1 MEKSDLGRESI
12 MNISLICFTR
22 DGFETMKRINDTLS
36 GASEALTDE
45 VCPEQYD
52 KSAEAEDRPCGGDTL
67 YKSLWIAGR
76 YALQLAVA
84 DAGVPY
90 QALPEGGLSEWT
102 KEAFL
107 RDDALIFVGACGI
120 AVRSIAP
127 YVRDKFQDPAV
138 VCVDEAGQFV
148 IPLLSGHVG
157 GANRLAEMVASGI
170 GAVPVVTTATDVEK
184 KFAVDV
190 FAKDHGFVITDR
202 KLAKEISADILAG
215 EPVGVFSD
223 FGFSAWKKI
232 PEGLFED
239 RICKRNLWITVSGKE
254 KKGIPENRVL
264 RLIPRCVALGIG
276 CKRGTPVE
284 KIRTAVE
291 SAMERNGIDLRSVFA
306 AASIDIKK
314 QEQGLIEFAKELQ
327 VPFLTFSSEEL
338 NGQPGDF
345 PESEFVRKTTG
356 TGNVCERSAVAACRL
371 GVRASE
377 CRILIHKEA
386 EDGVTVAAA
395 YYMIGKSGEKCGSG
409 RKIERIE

>member
-1 MEKSDLGRESI
+1 MKKTDIAVISFTYRGAELAEHIQKVMDAAWSCKLYTKCSDVRADGIGIPVEQPL
-12 MNISLICFTR
+12 FTWA
-22 DGFETMKRINDTLS
+22 GEQFAAEN
-36 GASEALTDE
+36 AL
-45 VCPEQYD
+45 
-52 KSAEAEDRPCGGDTL
+52 L
-67 YKSLWIAGR
+67 FI
-76 YALQLAVA
+76 
-84 DAGVPY
+84 
-90 QALPEGGLSEWT
+90 
-102 KEAFL
+102 
-107 RDDALIFVGACGI
+107 GACGI

-127 YVRDKFQDPAV
+127 HVKDKLSDVPVLVA
-138 VCVDEAGQFV
+138 DEAGQFV

-157 GANRLAEMVASGI
+157 GANRLAETVASGI

-239 RICKRNLWITVSGKE
+239 RICKRNLWVTVSGKE
-254 KKGIPENRVL
+254 KKGIPEDRVL

-291 SAMERNGIDLRSVFA
+291 SAMEQNGIDLRSVFA
-306 AASIDIKK
+306 VASIDIKK
-314 QEQGLIEFAKELQ
+314 QEQGLIEFAKEFQ

>member
-1 MEKSDLGRESI
+1 
-12 MNISLICFTR
+12 
-22 DGFETMKRINDTLS
+22 MKRINNALS

-45 VCPEQYD
+45 VYPEQYD

-76 YALQLAVA
+76 YALQLAA
-84 DAGVPY
+84 TDAGVPY
-90 QALPEGGLSEWT
+90 QAVPEGGLSEWT

-107 RDDALIFVGACGI
+107 RDDALIFVGGLWDRGALHRTICAGQ
-120 AVRSIAP
+120 
-127 YVRDKFQDPAV
+127 FQDPAV

-184 KFAVDV
+184 KFAVDT

-254 KKGIPENRVL
+254 KKGIPSDRVL

-306 AASIDIKK
+306 VASIDIKK
-314 QEQGLIEFAKELQ
+314 QERGLIEFAKELQ

-395 YYMIGKSGEKCGSG
+395 YYMIGKSGENADREEKSRG
-409 RKIERIE
+409 